1 MAELRW
7 ILLAVG
13 IAALLAVWVYGRASR
28 RPKRRPFDENL
39 IDAVRDDEPPELRD
53 VLEPGLSADEIDA
66 LGRGL
71 QREVREDLDATDE
84 AGPQLILTL
93 HVARDRPLT
102 GAELYPAMIDAGLE
116 FGRMDIY
123 HHQTDAGDEVF
134 SVANMVEPG
143 TFNPLQPGDFETPG
157 VTLFAVLPGPLA
169 AGPTLER
176 LLSCARGLAAALDA
190 AVLDDT
196 RSVLT
201 RQTEAHLRER
211 VAAFETSLRRG

>member
-13 IAALLAVWVYGRASR
+13 IAALFAVWMYGRISR

-53 VLEPGLSADEIDA
+53 VLQPGLSPDEIDA

-71 QREVREDLDATDE
+71 QREVRDE
-84 AGPQLILTL
+84 LGAGPQLILTL
-93 HVARDRPLT
+93 HVARERPIS
-102 GAELYPAMIDAGLE
+102 GAELYPALVDAGLA
-116 FGRMDIY
+116 FGRMEIY
-123 HHQTDAGDEVF
+123 HHELDGGDDAF

-143 TFNPLQPGDFETPG
+143 TFPLSPDGFETPG
-157 VTLFAVLPGPLA
+157 VTLFSVLPGPLGA
-169 AGPTLER
+169 APTLER
-176 LLSCARGLAAALDA
+176 LLSCARGLAAALSA
-190 AVLDDT
+190 TVLDDT

-201 RQTEAHLRER
+201 KQTEAHLRER
-211 VAAFETSLRRG
+211 AAAFETSLRRG

>member
-13 IAALLAVWVYGRASR
+13 IAALFAVWMYGRISR

-53 VLEPGLSADEIDA
+53 VMQAGLSPDEIDA

-71 QREVREDLDATDE
+71 QREFRDDLGE
-84 AGPQLILTL
+84 APQLILTL
-93 HVARDRPLT
+93 HVTRERPIA
-102 GAELYPAMIDAGLE
+102 GAELFPALVEAGLA

-123 HHQTDAGDEVF
+123 HHLLDDGGEVF

-143 TFNPLQPGDFETPG
+143 TFPLSPDDFETPG

-169 AGPTLER
+169 AAPTLER
-176 LLSCARGLAAALDA
+176 LLSCARGLAASLSAT
-190 AVLDDT
+190 VLDDT

-201 RQTEAHLRER
+201 KQTEAHLRER
-211 VAAFETSLRRG
+211 AAAFETSLRRG

>member
-13 IAALLAVWVYGRASR
+13 IAALFAVWMYGRISR

-39 IDAVRDDEPPELRD
+39 IDAVRDDEPPVLRD
-53 VLEPGLSADEIDA
+53 VMQAGLSPDEIDA

-71 QREVREDLDATDE
+71 QREFRDDLGE
-84 AGPQLILTL
+84 APQLILTL
-93 HVARDRPLT
+93 HVTRERPIA
-102 GAELYPAMIDAGLE
+102 GAELFPALVEAGLA

-123 HHQTDAGDEVF
+123 HHLLDDGDEVF

-143 TFNPLQPGDFETPG
+143 TFPLSPDDFETPG

-169 AGPTLER
+169 AAPTLER
-176 LLSCARGLAAALDA
+176 LLSCARGLAASLSAT
-190 AVLDDT
+190 VLDDT

-201 RQTEAHLRER
+201 KQTEAHLRER
-211 VAAFETSLRRG
+211 AAAFETSLRRG